1 MKRNLPATLLALV
14 LLAGL
19 VACGL
24 LVPSAFLHRQEQAL
38 LNQSVSL
45 HRDSIS
51 PYGVSTIASDRI
63 ARLSDR
69 VNWEALYFRTMDE
82 TQVTPR
88 EPLSGE
94 LSLTDAD
101 AVGQSILEQV
111 ASAPEQRDTT
121 DTKWVASGST
131 LYSFQK
137 SQDLS
142 FWVLQYTCQPEKGD
156 VLGVNL
162 CLDAVSGL
170 PFMILVENHPSS
182 SAISYEMVHSVLEFY
197 EKAFDLDFTETL
209 WSTAPQALA
218 ESSDA
223 AMSATGPDTKIS
235 KVWDKAEY
243 ERSDEEAEGFSAV
256 CPPYRLNARHL
267 LFDQGD
273 LMVLELK
280 VS

>member
-1 MKRNLPATLLALV
+1 
-14 LLAGL
+14 
-19 VACGL
+19 
-24 LVPSAFLHRQEQAL
+24 
-38 LNQSVSL
+38 
-45 HRDSIS
+45 
-51 PYGVSTIASDRI
+51 
-63 ARLSDR
+63 
-69 VNWEALYFRTMDE
+69 VNWEALYFRTLDE
-82 TQVTPR
+82 TQVIPR

-111 ASAPEQRDTT
+111 TSAPEQPDMT
-121 DTKWVASGST
+121 DTKWVASDST

-137 SQDLS
+137 TQDLS
-142 FWVLQYTCQPEKGD
+142 FWVLQYTFQPEKGD

-162 CLDAVSGL
+162 CLDAVSGV
-170 PFMILVENHPSS
+170 PFMILFENRPSS
-182 SAISYEMVHSVLEFY
+182 SAFSDEMVDSVLEFY

-243 ERSDEEAEGFSAV
+243 DKSDEEVEGFSAV

-267 LFDQGD
+267 LFDQSD